1 LNSLARVQVIGPE
14 GGTEDSVVGAGV
26 GEGAAGVDDA
36 DMATMLMSMRG
47 AWIGEDGVQQG
58 FPSQEGGPRL
68 IRFESPRWMTKGIQV
83 RAQFGVQEQCAIKR
97 TLRSHTELVLDL
109 LYMVGSKIS

>member
-1 LNSLARVQVIGPE
+1 MVPERHGEAVEIPQDGPQRAKPLTAKDEFIAPMTDDVHVNSE
-14 GGTEDSVVGAGV
+14 
-26 GEGAAGVDDA
+26 VDE

-68 IRFESPRWMTKGIQV
+68 IRFESPRWRPK
-83 RAQFGVQEQCAIKR
+83 AI
-97 TLRSHTELVLDL
+97 
-109 LYMVGSKIS
+109 